1 MEVKITYH
9 LTAGNMD
16 TFYTITSKEL
26 FQDFCLILINMGFMI
41 DSITIINPPK
51 DAESAQA

>member
-1 MEVKITYH
+1 MNVKISYH
-9 LTAGNMD
+9 LLAGNMD
-16 TFYTITSKEL
+16 RFYTVASKEL

-51 DAESAQA
+51 DAESVQA

>member
-16 TFYTITSKEL
+16 TFYTITSKEF

-41 DSITIINPPK
+41 DSVIAIKSPK
-51 DAESAQA
+51 PVEQPHA

>member
-9 LTAGNMD
+9 LSAGNMD

-26 FQDFCLILINMGFMI
+26 FQDFCLILINMGFLI
-41 DSITIINPPK
+41 DSVITIKTPK
-51 DAESAQA
+51 PAEQPQA

>member
-41 DSITIINPPK
+41 DSVIAIKSPK
-51 DAESAQA
+51 PVEQPQA